1 MASRQM
7 VQQQEA
13 GRGAAA
19 ANTQSKVAAERK
31 SRRAL
36 GDIGNLIPVDGVVEG
51 KPIPRISRPI
61 TRSFG
66 ARALANAQA
75 LTNKNSLEAN
85 AALPEKRAVAHRP
98 VQKKAV
104 SIKPKPEE
112 IIEISPDSNEVPVK
126 ERRLPTLTSAIEI
139 SKEIEPKKKLPTLTS
154 ALIARSKAEL
164 KKKLPTLTSALT
176 ARSKAATVVDIDAQD
191 LGNDLAVVEY
201 VEEIYKFYKS
211 VENEGRAKDYMDS
224 QPEINERMRAILIDW
239 LIQVHYKFEL
249 SLETLYLTINII
261 DRFLASKTILRR
273 ELQLVGMGAMLI
285 ASKYEE
291 IWAPQVNDLVC
302 ISDRSYTSEQVLVME
317 KRILGQLE
325 WNLTVP
331 TPYVFLARFIKA
343 SMTGSDV
350 ENMVYFLAEL
360 GMMDYAILVYSPSM
374 IAASA
379 VYAGRC
385 TLQKAPVWNETLKM
399 HTGFSEEQ
407 LMDCAKKLVAL
418 HALAGLQKLKGIYKK
433 YSSSERGGV
442 ALLQPAKFLLA

>member
-154 ALIARSKAEL
+154 ALI
-164 KKKLPTLTSALT
+164 

>member
-13 GRGAAA
+13 VRGAAA
-19 ANTQSKVAAERK
+19 ANKQNKVAAERK

-36 GDIGNLIPVDGVVEG
+36 GDIGNLIPVDVAVEG
-51 KPIPRISRPI
+51 KPIPRISRPV

-75 LTNKNSLEAN
+75 QTNKNSLEAN
-85 AALPEKRAVAHRP
+85 AALPEKRAVARRP

-104 SIKPKPEE
+104 STKPKPEE

-126 ERRLPTLTSAIEI
+126 ERKLL
-139 SKEIEPKKKLPTLTS
+139 SKEIEPKKKF
-154 ALIARSKAEL
+154 
-164 KKKLPTLTSALT
+164 PTLTSALT

-224 QPEINERMRAILIDW
+224 QTEINERMRAILIDW
-239 LIQVHYKFEL
+239 LIQVHSKFEL

-302 ISDRSYTSEQVLVME
+302 ISDRSYTNEQVLVME
-317 KRILGQLE
+317 KRILGELE

-343 SMTGSDV
+343 SMTGSD
-350 ENMVYFLAEL
+350 
-360 GMMDYAILVYSPSM
+360 G
-374 IAASA
+374 
-379 VYAGRC
+379 
-385 TLQKAPVWNETLKM
+385 
-399 HTGFSEEQ
+399 
-407 LMDCAKKLVAL
+407 
-418 HALAGLQKLKGIYKK
+418 
-433 YSSSERGGV
+433 
-442 ALLQPAKFLLA
+442 

>member
-7 VQQQEA
+7 VQQPNKQ
-13 GRGAAA
+13 
-19 ANTQSKVAAERK
+19 NKVAAERK

-36 GDIGNLIPVDGVVEG
+36 GDIGNLIPADGAVEG
-51 KPIPRISRPI
+51 KPIPRISRPV

-75 LTNKNSLEAN
+75 QTNKNSLEAN
-85 AALPEKRAVAHRP
+85 AALPEKRAVARRP

-104 SIKPKPEE
+104 STKPKPEE
-112 IIEISPDSNEVPVK
+112 IIEISPDSNEVPVR
-126 ERRLPTLTSAIEI
+126 ERKLL
-139 SKEIEPKKKLPTLTS
+139 SKEIEP
-154 ALIARSKAEL
+154 

-176 ARSKAATVVDIDAQD
+176 ARSKAATIVDIDAQD

-302 ISDRSYTSEQVLVME
+302 ISDRSYTNEQVLVME
-317 KRILGQLE
+317 KRILGELE

-360 GMMDYAILVYSPSM
+360 GMMDYEILAYSPSM
-374 IAASA
+374 VAASA
-379 VYAGRC
+379 VYAARC
-385 TLQKAPVWNETLKM
+385 TLQKSPAWNETLKM
-399 HTGFSEEQ
+399 HTGFSEQQ
-407 LMDCAKKLVAL
+407 LMDCVKKLVAL

-442 ALLQPAKFLLA
+442 ALFQPAKFLLAN

>member
-13 GRGAAA
+13 VRGGAAA
-19 ANTQSKVAAERK
+19 NKQNKVAAERK

-36 GDIGNLIPVDGVVEG
+36 GDIGNLIPVEVAVES
-51 KPIPRISRPI
+51 KPIPRISRPV

-75 LTNKNSLEAN
+75 QTNKNSLEAN

-104 SIKPKPEE
+104 STKPKPEE

-126 ERRLPTLTSAIEI
+126 ERKLL
-139 SKEIEPKKKLPTLTS
+139 SKEIEP
-154 ALIARSKAEL
+154 

-302 ISDRSYTSEQVLVME
+302 ISDRSYTNEQVLVME
-317 KRILGQLE
+317 KRILGELE

-360 GMMDYAILVYSPSM
+360 GMMDYAILEYSPSM

-379 VYAGRC
+379 VFAARC
-385 TLQKAPVWNETLKM
+385 ALQKSPVWNETLKM
-399 HTGFSEEQ
+399 HTGFAEQQ

-418 HALAGLQKLKGIYKK
+418 HALAGLQKLKVIYKK

-442 ALLQPAKFLLA
+442 ALLQPAKFLLVD

>member
-13 GRGAAA
+13 VRGAAA
-19 ANTQSKVAAERK
+19 ANKQNKVAAERK

-36 GDIGNLIPVDGVVEG
+36 GDIGNLIPVDVAVEG
-51 KPIPRISRPI
+51 KPIPRISRPV

-75 LTNKNSLEAN
+75 QTNKNSLEAN
-85 AALPEKRAVAHRP
+85 AALPEKRAVARRP

-104 SIKPKPEE
+104 STKPKPEE

-126 ERRLPTLTSAIEI
+126 ERKLL
-139 SKEIEPKKKLPTLTS
+139 SKEIEPKKKF
-154 ALIARSKAEL
+154 
-164 KKKLPTLTSALT
+164 PTLTSALT

-224 QPEINERMRAILIDW
+224 QTEINERMRAILIDW
-239 LIQVHYKFEL
+239 LIQVHSKFEL

-302 ISDRSYTSEQVLVME
+302 ISDRSYTNEQVLVME
-317 KRILGQLE
+317 KRILGELE

-360 GMMDYAILVYSPSM
+360 GMMDYEILAYSPSM
-374 IAASA
+374 IAASS
-379 VYAGRC
+379 VYAARC
-385 TLQKAPVWNETLKM
+385 TLQKSPVWNETLKM
-399 HTGFSEEQ
+399 HTGFSEQQ
-407 LMDCAKKLVAL
+407 LMDCVKKLVAL
-418 HALAGLQKLKGIYKK
+418 HALAGLQKLKGIFKK

-442 ALLQPAKFLLA
+442 ALFQPAKFLLAN